1 MYQANFVLKPY
12 RISAN
17 LTQAELAEL
26 IGVSSST
33 ISKYECNQIKP
44 NFNVWIKLA
53 NALDTHPFKFF
64 DIIEIE

>member
-17 LTQAELAEL
+17 LTQAELAKL

-33 ISKYECNQIKP
+33 VSKYECNIIKP
-44 NFNVWIKLA
+44 NFNVWIKIA
-53 NALDTHPFKFF
+53 NVLNTHPFKFF
-64 DIIEIE
+64 EIVEI